1 MLDYIYQILLS
12 FTATLFFSVI
22 FNAPK
27 RLLIACGIVGAM
39 GWMIYTISLDFGID
53 KVQASF
59 YGSFALALMSHIMS
73 RYYKR
78 PMIIFIVAGIIPLVP
93 GGLAYDATKN
103 LVINN
108 YDVAINTTLQATLI
122 SGAIAF
128 GILCSEIIFQI
139 YVRSKHSFA
148 SRKQK
153 SV

>member
-39 GWMIYTISLDFGID
+39 GWMIYTVSLDFGID

-59 YGSFALALMSHIMS
+59 YGSIALALMSHIMS

-103 LVINN
+103 LVISN
-108 YDVAINTTLQATLI
+108 YDLAINTTLQATLI

-139 YVRSKHSFA
+139 YVRTKRSFA

-153 SV
+153 GV